1 MVSIFA
7 IIGIALLGWFVLN
20 PGIDLA
26 GTLGFIG
33 SGMTYAVMSVVGDV
47 EYLSDRETTG
57 NQLAYKVYLL
67 DVRQIDPD
75 QTYPTANA
83 SGEIGTIPLLTGQY
97 WHYFEAVDNTLN
109 DKTSGQKGD
118 VTTDVT
124 NTFDFI
130 MGGNLQALMYFLRQ
144 HAGGKFLIAY
154 YDVGDAC
161 YKLLGS
167 NTKPMV
173 LQGYER
179 KNDKEGKYLTLTFQN
194 KWFDMQWIY
203 TGNLTTETPVTI
215 AADATTMAITD
226 NPTYQLTTGSA
237 SAVTINAVSGL
248 ASADV
253 GRVIDVLG
261 SGGTYPSIIADNS
274 VFVLTDAGSW
284 TANAGSRISFKIL
297 GTATLVEVLGTRV
310 QTA

>member
-57 NQLAYKVYLL
+57 NKLDYKVYLL